1 MLIKIFLILV
11 GLLKTDQN
19 AKITEIVVKIPSIS
33 SLATKSTLVAFENKT
48 PDVGALIKKQIMTQK
63 YQTLKRKLL
72 IMIVINTLLLQ
83 NLMIQQ
89 RKVLL
94 QAKPI
99 NFYRKINSKR
109 QNMFLLKIDQKTKN
123 I

>member
-11 GLLKTDQN
+11 GLLKTDYN

-33 SLATKSTLVAFENKT
+33 SLATKSTLVAFENKI

-63 YQTLKRKLL
+63 YQILKRKLL

-83 NLMIQQ
+83 NLMI
-89 RKVLL
+89 
-94 QAKPI
+94 
-99 NFYRKINSKR
+99 
-109 QNMFLLKIDQKTKN
+109 
-123 I
+123 